1 MCGIVGFI
9 SNKVIN
15 SESIIRSMSD
25 EIEHRG
31 PDSYGYFADTS
42 SGIFLGFRRL
52 SIIDL
57 SDNGSQPISSF
68 NKRFIMVFNGEIYN
82 FKYLKK
88 IINQKSNDLIK
99 YKSHSDSEVLVN
111 SFAVLGISETLKNI
125 NGQFAICLWDKKL
138 KKFYL
143 IRDRFGEKPLYY
155 GFIDNTFVFASELK
169 AMNKFPNFKKKISK
183 RALNSYLK
191 YLNVPGKFSIYE
203 DIYKLL
209 PSEVMELNV
218 SNQNKKF
225 LSENIK
231 HYKYWDLVKE
241 SNEVSNQKII
251 KKSDYLY
258 LTENI
263 LRKSILEQSYA
274 DVPIGSFL
282 SGGIDSTLITALY
295 QTQSSKKINTF
306 TVGFENQNFDES
318 IYAGKIANKLDTN
331 HTKILLKESDA
342 INLIEK
348 LPEIYCEPFADSSQI
363 PTFLLCRE
371 VKKYT
376 TVALSGDG
384 GDELF
389 GGYNRY
395 IWIKKVWSVISFFPK
410 KIRYILSSLIVRI
423 SEENFDLLFNLLK
436 KITFNLISISFAG
449 QKIHRLAYRLKYT
462 NTIEEL
468 YYLITTEWMDQD
480 NILLNI
486 EENYNKIDD
495 SNLFFLK
502 DFEDKMMIR
511 DTLNYLP
518 NDILVKTDR
527 ASMSNS
533 MELRSPFLNKELFLL
548 SRKLPLSS
556 KIKNNQGKLVLKELI
571 YKYIPK
577 ELVDRPKQ
585 GFSVPVDIWLNSSL
599 RDWAESLLSERSLKD
614 HGYFAIEPIKK
625 KWSEHKDSKKNW
637 GQSLWSILMFQQ
649 WYHKYK

>member
-25 EIEHRG
+25 EIQHRG
-31 PDSYGYFADTS
+31 PDSYGYFADNS

-57 SDNGSQPISSF
+57 SDNGSQPINSF
-68 NKRFIMVFNGEIYN
+68 DNRFVMVFNGEIYN

-88 IINQKSNDLIK
+88 IINQKSNDLIN

-111 SFAVLGISETLKNI
+111 SFAVLGITETLKII

-155 GFIDNTFVFASELK
+155 GFIDNAFVFASELK
-169 AMNKFPNFKKKISK
+169 AINQFPNFKKKISK
-183 RALNSYLK
+183 KALNLYLK
-191 YLNVPGKFSIYE
+191 YLNVPDKLSIYE
-203 DIYKLL
+203 DVYKLL
-209 PSEVMELNV
+209 PSEVIELNLL
-218 SNQNKKF
+218 SQNKKF
-225 LSENIK
+225 IPENIK
-231 HYKYWDLVKE
+231 RYKYWNVIKE
-241 SNEVSNQKII
+241 SHEISNQKAINKI
-251 KKSDYLY
+251 DYLN
-258 LTENI
+258 LTESI
-263 LRKSILEQSYA
+263 LRKSILDQSYA

-295 QTQSSKKINTF
+295 QTQSNKKINTY

-318 IYAGKIANKLDTN
+318 IYAGKIAKKLDTN
-331 HTKILLKESDA
+331 HTKILLKEGEA
-342 INLIEK
+342 IDLIEK

-395 IWIKKVWSVISFFPK
+395 IWIKKVWSIISFFPK
-410 KIRYILSSLIVRI
+410 KIRDLLSSLIVKI

-468 YYLITTEWMDQD
+468 YYLITTEWMDHE
-480 NILLNI
+480 NILLNF
-486 EENYNKIDD
+486 EENYNKIND
-495 SNLFFLK
+495 SNLSFLTS
-502 DFEDKMMIR
+502 FEDKMMIR

-527 ASMSNS
+527 ASMKNS
-533 MELRSPFLNKELFLL
+533 LELRSPFLNKDLFLL

-556 KIKNNQGKLVLKELI
+556 KIKNNQGKLILKELL
-571 YKYIPK
+571 YKYVPK
-577 ELVDRPKQ
+577 DLVDRPKQ

-599 RDWAESLLSERSLKD
+599 RDWAESLLSEESLKS
-614 HGYFAIEPIKK
+614 HGHFDIKPIKK
-625 KWSEHKDSKKNW
+625 KWNEHKNLKKNW

-649 WYHKYK
+649 WYNKYK

>member
-9 SNKVIN
+9 SNKAIN
-15 SESIIRSMSD
+15 CENIIRSMSN

-31 PDSYGYFADTS
+31 PDSFGYFADTLN
-42 SGIFLGFRRL
+42 GIFLGFRRL

-57 SDNGSQPISSF
+57 SDNGSQPINSF
-68 NKRFIMVFNGEIYN
+68 NNRFVMVFNGEIYN
-82 FKYLKK
+82 FKSLKK
-88 IINQKSNDLIK
+88 IINQKSKDVIK

-111 SFAVLGISETLKNI
+111 SFAVLGISETLKKI

-155 GFIDNTFVFASELK
+155 GFIDKAFVFASELK
-169 AMNKFPNFKKKISK
+169 SINQYPNFKKKISK
-183 RALNSYLK
+183 KALNLYLK
-191 YLNVPGKFSIYE
+191 YLNVPGKLSIYE
-203 DIYKLL
+203 DVYKLL
-209 PSEVMELNV
+209 PSEVMELNL
-218 SNQNKKF
+218 SNNNKNL

-231 HYKYWDLVKE
+231 HYKYWDLVRDSQQISDK
-241 SNEVSNQKII
+241 KII
-251 KKSDYLY
+251 NKEDYLD
-258 LTENI
+258 LTENS

-295 QTQSSKKINTF
+295 QTQSNKKINTY
-306 TVGFENQNFDES
+306 TIGFENQNFDES
-318 IYAGKIANKLDTN
+318 IYAGKIAKKLNTN
-331 HTKILLKESDA
+331 HTKIILKESDA
-342 INLIEK
+342 INIIEK
-348 LPEIYCEPFADSSQI
+348 LSDIYCEPFADSSQI

-395 IWIKKVWSVISFFPK
+395 IWIKKVWSIISFFPK
-410 KIRYILSSLIVRI
+410 KIRYFLSSLIARI
-423 SEENFDLLFNLLK
+423 SEENFDLLFYLLK
-436 KITFNLISISFAG
+436 KITFNLISVSFAG
-449 QKIHRLAYRLKYT
+449 QKIQRLAYRLKYT

-468 YYLITTEWMDQD
+468 YYLITTEWMDHE
-480 NILLNI
+480 NILINF
-486 EENYNKIDD
+486 ENNYNKIDE
-495 SNLFFLK
+495 SNLSFLNS
-502 DFEDKMMIR
+502 FEDKMMIR

-527 ASMSNS
+527 ASMKNS

-556 KIKNNQGKLVLKELI
+556 KIKNNQGKLILKEIL

-577 ELVDRPKQ
+577 DLIDRPKQ
-585 GFSVPVDIWLNSSL
+585 GFSVPIDIWLNSSL
-599 RDWAESLLSERSLKD
+599 RDWSESLLSERSLKSHD
-614 HGYFAIEPIKK
+614 FFEIEIIKN
-625 KWSEHKDSKKNW
+625 KWKEHKDLKRNW